1 MKRFLLSAACCCLLA
16 GCAPKEGQLN
26 SIEPIDK
33 SVVATVQMNLKT
45 DPELAASSL
54 TVDAENNLLVLRGT
68 VPSEAAK
75 KRAEEIA
82 KKTPRIEKVANH
94 LEVSGESAV
103 PADF

>member
-1 MKRFLLSAACCCLLA
+1 MKHYLVVLFCYLCLA
-16 GCAPKEGQLN
+16 GCAPKEGPLN

-45 DPELAASSL
+45 DAELAASSL
-54 TVDAENNLLVLRGT
+54 TVSAENELLILRGT

-82 KKTPRIEKVANH
+82 MKTPRITKVANH
-94 LEVSGESAV
+94 LEVSGEAV
-103 PADF
+103 VPDF